1 MTAVAKETKEMKP
14 WQKGFDMLL
23 LKEYERLYEAYNSY
37 SDSPFSQI
45 KKNNIADALEKGT
58 FHYEGPLMAGAKRVA
73 WIQAAAKKKTDI
85 SLYDGVVVGTK
96 LPGDVV
102 TTGIATDASDINTLG
117 APTWLPTIFDYNK
130 NNWVVTWADDRNL
143 NQFLESRKFKK
154 IGSKITTFAEVQ
166 FIWFRDTNQF
176 GLFEEANAR
185 TFPILPKYETV
196 SVKKVAG
203 FSVATNLL
211 VQKIADKMKDT
222 AALFQNHYSNYN
234 KGKSW
239 SAFSLRGYKSDPTF
253 MTKPI
258 EMNDKWKEEHK
269 DEEFHMQDTSLIVDF
284 PEVYQLLRHTFGS
297 PIEYHRIRLMKLK
310 SGDGELT
317 RHTDQVD
324 PDQGLAVGK
333 LARFHF
339 PIITNPD
346 VKFTVWDI
354 ENKPNTVNM
363 KAGECWVLD
372 VRKPHAAIN
381 GGKEDRIHLVVD
393 IVVNSDIIKM
403 LEAK

>member
-1 MTAVAKETKEMKP
+1 MKP
-14 WQKGFDMLL
+14 WQKGIDIDL
-23 LKEYERLYEAYNSY
+23 LKEYERIYEAYNSY

-45 KKNNIADALEKGT
+45 KKNNIAEALDKKT
-58 FHYEGPLMAGAKRVA
+58 FHIEGPMMVGSKRVA
-73 WIQAAAKKKTDI
+73 WIQTVAKKKTDI
-85 SLYDGVVVGTK
+85 SLYDGVVIGTK

-102 TTGIATDASDINTLG
+102 TTGIATDASDINNLSN
-117 APTWLPTIFDYNK
+117 PVWLPTIFDWNK
-130 NNWVVTWADDRNL
+130 NNWVVSWADDRNL
-143 NQFLESRKFKK
+143 NQFLEARKFKK
-154 IGSKITTFAEVQ
+154 IGSKITTFAEIQ
-166 FIWFRDTNQF
+166 YIWFRESNQP
-176 GLFEEANAR
+176 GLFEETETR
-185 TFPILPKYETV
+185 TFPVLPKYETV
-196 SVKKVAG
+196 SVKRVAS
-203 FSVATNLL
+203 FSVASNLL

-222 AALFQNHYSNYN
+222 EQLFQNHYSNYN

-239 SAFSLRGYKSDPTF
+239 SAFSLRGYTSDPTF

-258 EMNDKWKEEHK
+258 EMNAKWQEEN
-269 DEEFHMQDTSLIVDF
+269 EGREWHMQDTTLMKDF

-297 PIEYHRIRLMKLK
+297 PHEYHRIRLMKLK

-324 PDQGLAVGK
+324 PDQGLAIGK

-354 ENKPNTVNM
+354 DNKPNTVNM
-363 KAGECWVLD
+363 KVGECWVLD

-381 GGKEDRIHLVVD
+381 GGKDDRIHLVVD
-393 IVVNSDIIKM
+393 IVVTPDIIKM

>member
-1 MTAVAKETKEMKP
+1 MTAEQIQKP
-14 WQKGFDMLL
+14 WQKNIPIDT
-23 LKEYERLYEAYNSY
+23 LKSYEKIYEAYNSY

-45 KKNNIADALEKGT
+45 KKNTIADALDKGI
-58 FHYEGPLMAGAKRVA
+58 FHYEGPMMGGSKRVA
-73 WIQAAAKKKTDI
+73 WIQTECKKKTDI
-85 SLYDGVVVGTK
+85 SLYSGVVIGTK
-96 LPGDVV
+96 LPGDIV
-102 TTGIATDASDINTLG
+102 TTGIATDASDINTLD
-117 APTWLPTIFDYNK
+117 WKPTIFDYNK
-130 NNWVVTWADDRNL
+130 NNWAVSWADDRNM
-143 NQFLESRKFKK
+143 NQFLEARKFKK
-154 IGSKITTFAEVQ
+154 IGSKITTFAEIQ
-166 FIWFRDTNQF
+166 FIWFRESSQK
-176 GLFEEANAR
+176 GLFDEGSGR
-185 TFPILPKYETV
+185 GFPELPKYELV
-196 SVKKVAG
+196 SVKRVAG
-203 FSVATNLL
+203 FSVSTNFLIS
-211 VQKIADKMKDT
+211 KIAEKMKNFDS
-222 AALFQNHYSNYN
+222 LFQNHYSNYN

-239 SAFSLRGYKSDPTF
+239 SAFSLRGYKSDPLF

-269 DEEFHMQDTSLIVDF
+269 AEIFEMQDTTLMKDF
-284 PEVYQLLRHTFGS
+284 PEVYQLLRNTFGLPGWS
-297 PIEYHRIRLMKLK
+297 SIEYHRIRLMKLK

-354 ENKPNTVNM
+354 NNKPNTVNM
-363 KAGECWVLD
+363 KPGECWVLD

-393 IVVNSDIIKM
+393 LVVTPEIIKM
-403 LEAK
+403 LEAKT

>member
-1 MTAVAKETKEMKP
+1 MKSAVKEEMKP
-14 WQKGFDMLL
+14 WQKGFDMSL

-45 KKNNIADALEKGT
+45 KKNTIADALDKGT
-58 FHYEGPLMAGAKRVA
+58 FHYEGPMMVGAKRVA
-73 WIQAAAKKKTDI
+73 WIRTVCKKKTDI
-85 SLYDGVVVGTK
+85 TLYDGIVIGTK
-96 LPGDVV
+96 LPGDIV
-102 TTGIATDASDINTLG
+102 TTGIATDASNINTLG
-117 APTWLPTIFDYNK
+117 PPIWIPTIFDYDK
-130 NNWVVTWADDRNL
+130 HNWVVSWADDRNL
-143 NQFLESRKFKK
+143 NQFLTDRRFRK

-166 FIWFRDTNQF
+166 YIWFRDSNQKSLF
-176 GLFEEANAR
+176 GEETQR
-185 TFPILPKYETV
+185 IFPVLPKYETV
-196 SVKKVAG
+196 SVKRVAA
-203 FSVATNLL
+203 FSVATNMA
-211 VQKIADKMKDT
+211 VSKIAEKMKDT
-222 AALFQNHYSNYN
+222 DSLFQNHYSNYN

-239 SAFSLRGYKSDPTF
+239 SAFSLRGYTSDPTF

-269 DEEFHMQDTSLIVDF
+269 DEVFKMQDTTLIVDF

-297 PIEYHRIRLMKLK
+297 PTEYHRIRLMKLK

-324 PDQGLAVGK
+324 PEQGLAIGK

-372 VRKPHAAIN
+372 VRKPHAAKN
-381 GGKEDRIHLVVD
+381 GGKDDRIHLVVD
-393 IVVNSDIIKM
+393 VVVNSDIIKM

>member
-1 MTAVAKETKEMKP
+1 MMKP
-14 WQKGFDMLL
+14 WQKGIELDILL
-23 LKEYERLYEAYNSY
+23 DYEKIFEAHNSY
-37 SDSPFSQI
+37 SDSPFSKI
-45 KKNNIADALEKGT
+45 KKNNIAEALDKRT
-58 FHYEGPLMAGAKRVA
+58 FVYDENSTKKVA
-73 WIQAAAKKKTDI
+73 WIQTVAKKKTDI
-85 SLYDGVVVGTK
+85 SLYDGVVIGTK

-102 TTGIATDASDINTLG
+102 TIGISTNASDINTLG
-117 APTWLPTIFDYNK
+117 WNPSIFDYSK
-130 NNWVVTWADDRNL
+130 PNWVVSWADDRNL
-143 NQFLESRKFKK
+143 NQFLEARRFRN

-166 FIWFRDTNQF
+166 FIWFRESNLTVKPR
-176 GLFEEANAR
+176 A
-185 TFPILPKYETV
+185 FPVLPKYETV
-196 SVKKVAG
+196 SVKRVAS
-203 FSVATNLL
+203 FSIASNLL
-211 VQKIADKMKDT
+211 VQKIAEKMKDT
-222 AALFQNHYSNYN
+222 ESLFQNHYSNYN

-239 SAFSLRGYKSDPTF
+239 SAFSLRGYKADPTF

-269 DEEFHMQDTSLIVDF
+269 DEVFVMQDTTLMVDF

-297 PIEYHRIRLMKLK
+297 PTEYHRIRLMKLK

-346 VKFTVWDI
+346 VKFTVWDLD
-354 ENKPNTVNM
+354 NKPNTVNM
-363 KAGECWVLD
+363 KPGECWVLD

-393 IVVNSDIIKM
+393 IVVTPEIIKM